1 MGEKMKLKELLEKKA
16 VYEKEG
22 AVREN
27 MSAII
32 VLVMGVS
39 IAILVLTFTSVM
51 SAQVYQNVEADIQAI
66 NDTTIK
72 GYVTSAIQ
80 SGFKAYE
87 TTGNYLPIVV
97 LAVIIFV
104 ILGLIMSL
112 GSAGSY
118 SGGGA
123 L

>member
-1 MGEKMKLKELLEKKA
+1 MRLKELFEKKA
-16 VYEKEG
+16 IYEKEG

-27 MSAII
+27 MSAVI

-51 SAQVYQNVEADIQAI
+51 SAQVYQNVEADILAI
-66 NDTTIK
+66 NDSTIK
-72 GYVTSAIQ
+72 GYVQSAIQ
-80 SGFKAYE
+80 SGFEAYQ

-118 SGGGA
+118 AGGGV